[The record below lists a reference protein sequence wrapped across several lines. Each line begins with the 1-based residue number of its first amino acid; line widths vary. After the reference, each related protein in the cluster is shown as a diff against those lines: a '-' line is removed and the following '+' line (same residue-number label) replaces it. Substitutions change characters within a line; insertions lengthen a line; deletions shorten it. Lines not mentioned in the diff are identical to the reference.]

1 MVRHSNQR
9 KSNVIMLKHAIKH
22 RHVTPCWPR
31 ANGEIK
37 RFMIPLTKV
46 MITAKLEDEPY
57 LSKVDN
63 FLMVYWVTPH
73 TITKVFPSEVM
84 VNRKIRYTIPSV
96 DDKFYNKVHNSLEKS
111 DEIGQFKQRYY
122 ANRHCKTRTVE
133 IGDKVLVLQTKQNK
147 LTTKFNWCPYVVTE
161 IKGKTVTAE
170 NIVNNNRV
178 ITDNNDNKR
187 PFIKRRA
194 TLKEQEDLWASG
206 KYINPL
212 QPGVAFLYPLQ
223 HRAVIG

>member
-9 KSNVIMLKHAIKH
+9 KSSVIMLKHAIKY
-22 RHVTPCWPR
+22 RHVTPYWPR

-37 RFMIPLTKV
+37 RFMIPLMKV

-84 VNRKIRYTIPSV
+84 VSRKIRYTIPSV
-96 DDKFYNKVHNSLEKS
+96 DDKFYNKVHKSLDKS

-122 ANRHCKTRTVE
+122 ADRHRKTRTVE
-133 IGDKVLVLQTKQNK
+133 IGDKVLVLQTQQNK

-161 IKGKTVTAE
+161 IKGKTITAE
-170 NIVNNNRV
+170 NIANNNRV
-178 ITDNNDNKR
+178 ITDNNDKR
-187 PFIKRRA
+187 TAIHKKKSYPKRTRRPMS
-194 TLKEQEDLWASG
+194 KW
-206 KYINPL
+206 KIY
-212 QPGVAFLYPLQ
+212 
-223 HRAVIG
+223 